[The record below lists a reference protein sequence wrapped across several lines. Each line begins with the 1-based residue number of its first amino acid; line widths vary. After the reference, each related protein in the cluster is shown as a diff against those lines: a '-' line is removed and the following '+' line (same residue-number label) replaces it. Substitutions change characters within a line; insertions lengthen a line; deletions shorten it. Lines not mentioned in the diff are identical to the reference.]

1 MTYRRF
7 GIPSGALAAL
17 IFAATVAIA
26 PAVGASTGS
35 GGVTRQG
42 GAAGSTS
49 FKPQSEGAVTGLQEI
64 ALPATGGNASPHN
77 QHGVHRRRSIENTAP
92 RLNTAP
98 IPAAVGASSQGH
110 LRVAD

>member
-26 PAVGASTGS
+26 PAVGASPGS
-35 GGVTRQG
+35 GGVTRQV

-49 FKPQSEGAVTGLQEI
+49 FKPASEGAVTGLQDI
-64 ALPATGGNASPHN
+64 ALPASGGDASSHN
-77 QHGVHRRRSIENTAP
+77 QPGANRSRSIAHTAP
-92 RLNTAP
+92 RLN
-98 IPAAVGASSQGH
+98 AATIA
-110 LRVAD
+110 